1 MYALLLIYLILRDT
15 TAQVIPPAELQVV
28 TSSGIINGIY
38 NNTESTVRG
47 FIGIPYAEPPVGSL
61 RWAPPIPKSSGDLID
76 ASTFSD
82 PCAQVYIYSNH
93 SIWSVLPYKIW
104 NSANMSEDCLYL
116 NVWAPS
122 KRRDE
127 KRRNKAAVM
136 MFIHGGSYFSGS
148 GSVGYYDGTYLVQ
161 DNEDIIVV
169 TFNYR
174 LTVFGFPNSPGLDPK
189 KQNLGLMDQYPEKPL
204 VRALALHSGTA
215 PLLVTPSNNENWNN
229 LSTDLGCGVGAKS
242 HDCMSQVP
250 AMKILEARAHGNYS
264 FYPVVDNVLV
274 FPDYAARARRGK
286 LARLPTLAG
295 MTEREYSAFFPLNSE
310 SVNLTQIYEGGQVRY
325 NCPLRDSVRIRV
337 ANNIPIWRYLYH
349 GNFSS
354 LSPIPWLGAYH
365 GAEIPMLFGTYN
377 LSNVYPTSA
386 IEAKASKYIQG
397 AWVSFAKDPY
407 TGLTRY
413 GWPRFRFNEP
423 TLINIALNNSIPAIL
438 TSATWDQCC
447 EEESVRSEL

>member
-15 TAQVIPPAELQVV
+15 TAQVIPPEELQVV
-28 TSSGIINGIY
+28 TSSGVINGIY

-61 RWAPPIPKSSGDLID
+61 RWAPPIPKSSEDLID

-82 PCAQVYIYSNH
+82 PCAQVYIYSNQ

-189 KQNLGLMDQYPEKPL
+189 KQNLGLMDQ
-204 VRALALHSGTA
+204 RLAIEWVHKNIAQFGGD
-215 PLLVTPSNNENWNN
+215 PNQILLFGQSAGA
-229 LSTDLGCGVGAKS
+229 SSADL
-242 HDCMSQVP
+242 
-250 AMKILEARAHGNYS
+250 YS
-264 FYPVVDNVLV
+264 
-274 FPDYAARARRGK
+274 YAARA
-286 LARLPTLAG
+286 L
-295 MTEREYSAFFPLNSE
+295 YSR
-310 SVNLTQIYEGGQVRY
+310 NL
-325 NCPLRDSVRIRV
+325 D
-337 ANNIPIWRYLYH
+337 
-349 GNFSS
+349 
-354 LSPIPWLGAYH
+354 
-365 GAEIPMLFGTYN
+365 
-377 LSNVYPTSA
+377 
-386 IEAKASKYIQG
+386 
-397 AWVSFAKDPY
+397 
-407 TGLTRY
+407 
-413 GWPRFRFNEP
+413 
-423 TLINIALNNSIPAIL
+423 
-438 TSATWDQCC
+438 
-447 EEESVRSEL
+447 